1 MHVVENSLNFFGRLL
16 FVALFLPAGVAKLT
30 GFEGTVGYFSSLGLP
45 LPSVAVVAAIV
56 IEILGSL
63 ALLFGVKV
71 RAVAIVLA
79 IFTLLASFAG
89 HAYWAVPQD
98 QMFVQQLLFFKNIA
112 IAGGLILLAIT
123 GAGKLSI
130 DNRLARA

>member
-1 MHVVENSLNFFGRLL
+1 M